1 MYNNFL
7 AQKKNHLNDQQV
19 FLQKKMTIWTEKYHN
34 RVQPQL
40 LDRYN
45 QRINTFITKVL
56 CHLFRSS
63 KTQMNFKN
71 SNLLILKSKNKSTYK
86 NKFLTCLERATKPLS
101 SEMPLILAVFLDR
114 LKESKES
121 KTKFYSKKCM
131 VTQAWLIAVSPLSL
145 NTTQAW
151 GISSEAETKRRKSIL
166 RWDTQIKLPTV
177 FWCLER
183 RKAWLKIGKT
193 CI

>member
-19 FLQKKMTIWTEKYHN
+19 LLQKKMTIWTEKYHN

-56 CHLFRSS
+56 YHSFRSS

-71 SNLLILKSKNKSTYK
+71 SNLLILKSKNKSTSK
-86 NKFLTCLERATKPLS
+86 KKFLTCLEWATKPLS
-101 SEMPLILAVFLDR
+101 SEMPLILAVFLER

-131 VTQAWLIAVSPLSL
+131 VTRAWLIAVSPLSL
-145 NTTQAW
+145 NTTQA
-151 GISSEAETKRRKSIL
+151 
-166 RWDTQIKLPTV
+166 
-177 FWCLER
+177 
-183 RKAWLKIGKT
+183 
-193 CI
+193 

>member
-1 MYNNFL
+1 MTSRSFFKRKWPSGLKNIIIEYSLNFSI
-7 AQKKNHLNDQQV
+7 A
-19 FLQKKMTIWTEKYHN
+19 TIRESTHSSPKYFYHS
-34 RVQPQL
+34 
-40 LDRYN
+40 
-45 QRINTFITKVL
+45 
-56 CHLFRSS
+56 FRSS

-71 SNLLILKSKNKSTYK
+71 SNLQISKSKNKSIFK
-86 NKFLTCLERATKPLS
+86 KRFLTCLERATKPLS

-131 VTQAWLIAVSPLSL
+131 ATRAWLIAVSLLSL
-145 NTTQAW
+145 NTIQAW

-177 FWCLER
+177 F
-183 RKAWLKIGKT
+183 
-193 CI
+193 